1 MEVAILTVGDE
12 ILAGDTVNT
21 NATWLAAE
29 IHDRGGSVRR
39 IMTVPDAEEII
50 ARRVREWNDSFD
62 AVIVTGGLGGTPD
75 DVTMDAVATALG
87 EPQAVDTEIRERLEV
102 KARQFAEENPEMADE
117 YDLDLDL
124 DEAATLPVGGKPL
137 LTDAGWAPGCAVGN
151 VYVLPGI
158 PQEMKAMFELVADE
172 FGGEVVSETMYTPAP
187 EGALGGVLTEVR
199 ERFDV
204 AVGSYPGRGDDLG
217 RLKVTSTDASEV
229 TAATAWLRENV
240 EEATSVVKRDDV
252 PNERPEAS
260 AESEEESRET
270 TESRDA

>member
-12 ILAGDTVNT
+12 LLAGDTVNT

-39 IMTVPDAEEII
+39 IMTVPDKEEII
-50 ARRVREWNDSFD
+50 ARRAQEWHDSFD

-75 DVTMDAVATALG
+75 DVTMDAVATALS
-87 EPQAVDTEIRERLEV
+87 EPQTVDTEIRERLEA
-102 KARQFAEENPEMADE
+102 KARQFVEENPELTDE

-124 DEAATLPVGGKPL
+124 DEAAKLPEGGRPL
-137 LTDAGWAPGCAVGN
+137 LTDAGWAPGCAVEN

-158 PQEMKAMFELVADE
+158 PREMKAMFELVRDE

-187 EGALGGVLTEVR
+187 EGALGGVLRVVR

-204 AVGSYPGRGDDLG
+204 TVGSYPGRGDDPG
-217 RLKVTSTDASEV
+217 RLKVTSTDANAV
-229 TAATAWLRENV
+229 ADATTWLRENV
-240 EEATSVVKRDDV
+240 EEVTSAAERDDASS
-252 PNERPEAS
+252 ER
-260 AESEEESRET
+260 AESSGETGRQSGET
-270 TESRDA
+270 TESREA

>member
-39 IMTVPDAEEII
+39 IMTVPDEAEII
-50 ARRVREWNDSFD
+50 ARRVREWHDSFD
-62 AVIVTGGLGGTPD
+62 AVVVTGGLGGTPD
-75 DVTMDAVATALG
+75 DVTMDAVAMALD
-87 EPQAVDTEIRERLEV
+87 EPRTVDTEVRERLEA
-102 KARQFAEENPEMADE
+102 KARRFAEENPELTDE

-124 DEAATLPVGGKPL
+124 DEAATLPVGGRPL
-137 LTDAGWAPGCAVGN
+137 LTDAGWAPGYAVEN

-158 PQEMKAMFELVADE
+158 PQEMKAMFGLVADE

-187 EGALGGVLTEVR
+187 EGALGSVLREVR

-204 AVGSYPGRGDDLG
+204 AVGSYPGRGDDPG
-217 RLKVTSTDASEV
+217 RLKVTSTDADEV
-229 TAATAWLRENV
+229 AAATEWLRDNV
-240 EEATSVVKRDDV
+240 EEETPVADRGAVS
-252 PNERPEAS
+252 NGH
-260 AESEEESRET
+260 AESSGENEERSRET

>member
-39 IMTVPDAEEII
+39 IMTVPDEAEII

-75 DVTMDAVATALG
+75 DVTMDAVATALDRN
-87 EPQAVDTEIRERLEV
+87 PVLDTEVREVLEEKTRKFV
-102 KARQFAEENPEMADE
+102 AENPELTDE
-117 YDLDLDL
+117 YDLDLSAE
-124 DEAATLPVGGKPL
+124 EAAELPAGGRPL
-137 LTDAGWAPGCAVGN
+137 LTDAGWAPGCAVEN

-158 PQEMKAMFELVADE
+158 PQEMKAMFELVRDE

-187 EGALGGVLTEVR
+187 EGALGSVLREVR

-204 AVGSYPGRGDDLG
+204 AIGSYPGRGDDLG
-217 RLKVTSTDASEV
+217 RLKVTSSDASEV

-240 EEATSVVKRDDV
+240 EEATSVIKRNDV

>member
-21 NATWLAAE
+21 NATWLATE

-39 IMTVPDAEEII
+39 IMTVPDVEDVI

-75 DVTMDAVATALG
+75 DVTMDAVATALD
-87 EPQAVDTEIRERLEV
+87 EPQAVDTEVRERLEA
-102 KARQFAEENPEMADE
+102 KARQFAEENPELTDE

-124 DEAATLPVGGKPL
+124 DEAATLPVGGRPL
-137 LTDAGWAPGCAVGN
+137 LTDAGWAPGCAVEN

-158 PQEMKAMFELVADE
+158 PREMKAMFGLVADE

-187 EGALGGVLTEVR
+187 EGALGGVLRELR

-204 AVGSYPGRGDDLG
+204 AVGSYPGRGDDPG
-217 RLKVTSTDASEV
+217 RLKVTSTDANEV
-229 TAATAWLRENV
+229 AAATAWLRENV
-240 EEATSVVKRDDV
+240 EEETSVVKRDDV
-252 PNERPEAS
+252 
-260 AESEEESRET
+260 SE
-270 TESRDA
+270 